1 MHRLSRGRRH
11 RRDDGAGLEWNH
23 NTSVQEF
30 LKKQILDPKANNPAS
45 LIPNLGFSDADAK
58 AIWASLETLN
68 GLDDA

>member
-1 MHRLSRGRRH
+1 MGPVLNRITTRR
-11 RRDDGAGLEWNH
+11 W
-23 NTSVQEF
+23 QEF